1 MKPIPATNHLCQGH
15 KRQSRTQNRQRGSV
29 SPFHHSHSA
38 QGRGDEGQSDDL
50 VTLWVTP
57 QWPGVGHFSRG
68 RAGSPGAAWGC
79 EKGRGRAAAARGGP
93 EAAPIGGAGSPG
105 TGARSRPAP
114 SAPPKSRPWS
124 GRRFPR
130 VVSHG

>member
-15 KRQSRTQNRQRGSV
+15 KHQSGTQNRQRGSV

-38 QGRGDEGQSDDL
+38 QGRGDEGVGDDL
-50 VTLWVTP
+50 VSLWVTP

-79 EKGRGRAAAARGGP
+79 EEGRGRAGGGR
-93 EAAPIGGAGSPG
+93 AGRAGGSAHRWRWQPRNGSPQ
-105 TGARSRPAP
+105 PAGP
-114 SAPPKSRPWS
+114 LSTPKIAPVERA
-124 GRRFPR
+124 
-130 VVSHG
+130 